1 MYKFKAEEGVMTPRP
16 ACHLEMGMR
25 TLDVYQQV
33 GSQIW
38 SLPICTLMTIS
49 ILCTLPDS
57 CGQSSTDGP
66 DVVDYTLQKS
76 HSPTKASYIQLG
88 DVDRRRLDCFVRL
101 YEDDSKM
108 TIVAVTAA

>member
-1 MYKFKAEEGVMTPRP
+1 MTPRP

-57 CGQSSTDGP
+57 CGQSSSVTRVLFYRNLMTDSLQNP
-66 DVVDYTLQKS
+66 DACNKPHATEQS
-76 HSPTKASYIQLG
+76 
-88 DVDRRRLDCFVRL
+88 
-101 YEDDSKM
+101 
-108 TIVAVTAA
+108 

>member
-1 MYKFKAEEGVMTPRP
+1 MLLSEEVTCLRGLQNMDEKKNP
-16 ACHLEMGMR
+16 
-25 TLDVYQQV
+25 
-33 GSQIW
+33 
-38 SLPICTLMTIS
+38 
-49 ILCTLPDS
+49 
-57 CGQSSTDGP
+57 TDGP
-66 DVVDYTLQKS
+66 DAVDHTLQKS